1 MRPSGGWGID
11 GIKKENTTA
20 YLFYPVCSLGYD
32 WCSGDFGSCTVAVFR
47 RDRDRMDS
55 SGKLCGR
62 NAYRTCQT
70 DSVSRA
76 GDGRSDSGY
85 MSVRSV

>member
-32 WCSGDFGSCTVAVFR
+32 WCSGDFDSCTVAVFR

-55 SGKLCGR
+55 SGKLWKECLQDVPDR
-62 NAYRTCQT
+62 FSQQ
-70 DSVSRA
+70 
-76 GDGRSDSGY
+76 SG
-85 MSVRSV
+85 

>member
-32 WCSGDFGSCTVAVFR
+32 WCSGDFDSCTVAVFR
-47 RDRDRMDS
+47 KDGFFRQIMRKECLQDVSDRFS
-55 SGKLCGR
+55 QQSG
-62 NAYRTCQT
+62 
-70 DSVSRA
+70 
-76 GDGRSDSGY
+76 
-85 MSVRSV
+85 

>member
-20 YLFYPVCSLGYD
+20 YLFYPVCSLGND
-32 WCSGDFGSCTVAVFR
+32 WCSGDSGSCIVAVFR
-47 RDRDRMDS
+47 RDRDRMDP
-55 SGKLCGR
+55 SGKLYGR

-76 GDGRSDSGY
+76 GDGRSHSGD
-85 MSVRSV
+85 MLVWSV

>member
-20 YLFYPVCSLGYD
+20 YLFYPVCSLGHD
-32 WCSGDFGSCTVAVFR
+32 WCSGDSGSCTVALFR
-47 RDRDRMDS
+47 RDRDRMDP

-76 GDGRSDSGY
+76 GDGRSDSGD